1 MLIESNLDHLW
12 CRIVYQNSTLLIVRE
27 LEQLL
32 TKVVAKRIWKD

>member
-12 CRIVYQNSTLLIVRE
+12 CGVVDQNSALIIIRE

-32 TKVVAKRIWKD
+32 TKVIAKRI